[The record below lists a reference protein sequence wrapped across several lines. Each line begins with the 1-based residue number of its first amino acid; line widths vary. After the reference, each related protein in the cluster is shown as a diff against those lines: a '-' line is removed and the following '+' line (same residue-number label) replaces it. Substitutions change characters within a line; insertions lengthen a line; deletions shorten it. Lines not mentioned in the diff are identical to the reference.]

1 MLSKNFSY
9 SVSLNFELDQEQYKS
24 LTCLYQPLISAQA
37 ISLYLTLIQEVRIS
51 NILKEEALESKRL
64 LNITNFSYKELIKTL
79 DLLNAFKLI
88 KVYVKK
94 SDYSLIK
101 FEILAPLKSDEFFN
115 HTYLN
120 NLLLNKLEAND
131 YEITKF
137 MLVNET
143 KINTNQYQQIVVD
156 LTDIYDQSLIA
167 DINIFDTEVNSF
179 NTYLKKINQL
189 INVDYVLN
197 SLKDKNID
205 LDFIQQSNLKS
216 LYDLL
221 TIKKLSED
229 QIIYLITNSYD
240 FINKN
245 IDINIF
251 KKLLINLIT
260 KKETNFDNKEL
271 LDLINQT
278 TWSEY
283 SKKKY
288 DIDLSSYTTVFENI
302 KQNYCLS
309 NGIINCLIDFSYKK
323 NNGQIIVKYI
333 AKIAKTL
340 FDKNINTTLK
350 VMQFLKNIQSKS
362 INYNYETM
370 FDSND
375 FNLQTEAIFEFS
387 EEELK
392 CLV

>member
-1 MLSKNFSY
+1 
-9 SVSLNFELDQEQYKS
+9 
-24 LTCLYQPLISAQA
+24 
-37 ISLYLTLIQEVRIS
+37 
-51 NILKEEALESKRL
+51 
-64 LNITNFSYKELIKTL
+64 
-79 DLLNAFKLI
+79 
-88 KVYVKK
+88 
-94 SDYSLIK
+94 
-101 FEILAPLKSDEFFN
+101 
-115 HTYLN
+115 
-120 NLLLNKLEAND
+120 
-131 YEITKF
+131 
-137 MLVNET
+137 
-143 KINTNQYQQIVVD
+143 TNQYKQIVVD

-179 NTYLKKINQL
+179 NTYLKKLNQL

-197 SLKDKNID
+197 SLKDKDID
-205 LDFIQQSNLKS
+205 LDFIQQSTLKS

-245 IDINIF
+245 IDLNIF

>member
-120 NLLLNKLEAND
+120 SLLLNKLESND

-143 KINTNQYQQIVVD
+143 KINTNQYKQIVVD

-179 NTYLKKINQL
+179 NTYLKKLNQL

-197 SLKDKNID
+197 SLKDKDID
-205 LDFIQQSNLKS
+205 LDFIQQSTLKS

-245 IDINIF
+245 N
-251 KKLLINLIT
+251 
-260 KKETNFDNKEL
+260 
-271 LDLINQT
+271 
-278 TWSEY
+278 WS
-283 SKKKY
+283 KY
-288 DIDLSSYTTVFENI
+288 F
-302 KQNYCLS
+302 
-309 NGIINCLIDFSYKK
+309 
-323 NNGQIIVKYI
+323 
-333 AKIAKTL
+333 
-340 FDKNINTTLK
+340 
-350 VMQFLKNIQSKS
+350 
-362 INYNYETM
+362 
-370 FDSND
+370 
-375 FNLQTEAIFEFS
+375 
-387 EEELK
+387 
-392 CLV
+392 

>member
-1 MLSKNFSY
+1 MLSRNFSY

-37 ISLYLTLIQEVRIS
+37 ISLYLTLIQEVKIS

-64 LNITNFSYKELIKTL
+64 LNITNFTYKELVKTL

-101 FEILAPLKSDEFFN
+101 FEILAPLKSYDFFN
-115 HTYLN
+115 HKYLN

-131 YEITKF
+131 YEITRF
-137 MLVNET
+137 MLINDN
-143 KINTNQYQQIVVD
+143 KINTNQYQEIVVD
-156 LTDIYDQSLIA
+156 LVDIYDQTIISDSNVFEFETNKEISYFEKLKEFVNTDYLI
-167 DINIFDTEVNSF
+167 TS
-179 NTYLKKINQL
+179 LKKQ
-189 INVDYVLN
+189 
-197 SLKDKNID
+197 NID
-205 LDFIQQSNLKS
+205 LDFVDETSLKS

-221 TIKKLSED
+221 TVKKLDED
-229 QIIYLITNSYD
+229 QIINLIINSYN
-240 FINKN
+240 FTNKN
-245 IDINIF
+245 IDLNKF
-251 KKLLINLIT
+251 KSLLFSLIT
-260 KKETNFDNKEL
+260 KKQTNKNQEL
-271 LDLINQT
+271 IDLINQT
-278 TWSEY
+278 NWSEY
-283 SKKKY
+283 SKQKY
-288 DIDLSSYTTVFENI
+288 DIDLTSYTSVFENI

-323 NNGQIIVKYI
+323 NNGQIIVNYI

-340 FDKNINTTLK
+340 FEKNINTTFK
-350 VMQFLKNIQSKS
+350 VMQFLKNIQSKTLTNNQ
-362 INYNYETM
+362 II

-375 FNLQTEAIFEFS
+375 FNLQTESIFEFS

>member
-120 NLLLNKLEAND
+120 SLLLNKLESND

-143 KINTNQYQQIVVD
+143 KINTNQYKQIVVD

-179 NTYLKKINQL
+179 NTYLKKLNQL

-197 SLKDKNID
+197 SLKDKDID
-205 LDFIQQSNLKS
+205 LDFIQQSTLKS

-245 IDINIF
+245 IDLNIF

-278 TWSEY
+278 T
-283 SKKKY
+283 
-288 DIDLSSYTTVFENI
+288 
-302 KQNYCLS
+302 
-309 NGIINCLIDFSYKK
+309 
-323 NNGQIIVKYI
+323 
-333 AKIAKTL
+333 
-340 FDKNINTTLK
+340 
-350 VMQFLKNIQSKS
+350 
-362 INYNYETM
+362 
-370 FDSND
+370 
-375 FNLQTEAIFEFS
+375 
-387 EEELK
+387 
-392 CLV
+392 